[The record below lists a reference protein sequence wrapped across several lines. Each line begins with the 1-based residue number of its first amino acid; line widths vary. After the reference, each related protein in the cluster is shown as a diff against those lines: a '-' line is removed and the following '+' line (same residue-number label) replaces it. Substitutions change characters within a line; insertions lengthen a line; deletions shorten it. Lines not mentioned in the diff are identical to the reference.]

1 MASNKDEKPI
11 EALAKLK
18 SFLEDQIDELEAKLA
33 EYKEFIKAIDLFLV
47 KTSLKTADQ
56 LTKPGE
62 AATIREIKDNTGN
75 ILGKLEIDD
84 NKIVF
89 TPSSNIKI
97 SLKSPSLQSFFVPK
111 VLEKYRVE
119 DENIM
124 KKKALDEKALF
135 KYKIEEEGSTLKRI
149 LIENYRESSRL
160 REIERALRWT
170 IIKAVS

>member
-1 MASNKDEKPI
+1 MSNEEEKPV
-11 EALAKLK
+11 EALARLK
-18 SFLEDQIDELEAKLA
+18 SFLEDQIDELEEKLA

-62 AATIREIKDNTGN
+62 AVTVRELKDNAGN
-75 ILGKLEIDD
+75 VLGKLEVSE
-84 NKIVF
+84 NRIVF

-97 SLKSPSLQSFFVPK
+97 SVKSPSLQSFFIPK

-119 DENIM
+119 DENSV
-124 KKKALDEKALF
+124 KKKSLDAKSSF
-135 KYKIEEEGSTLKRI
+135 NYKIEEEDSNVKRI
-149 LIENYRESSRL
+149 LVENYREQPRL

-170 IIKAVS
+170 VIKAIS

>member
-1 MASNKDEKPI
+1 MSDRDEKPV
-11 EALAKLK
+11 EALARLK

-62 AATIREIKDNTGN
+62 SGVVRDIKDSAGN
-75 ILGKLEIDD
+75 ILGRLEITD
-84 NKIVF
+84 NKIIF

-97 SLKSPSLQSFFVPK
+97 SVKSPSLQSFFIPK

-119 DENIM
+119 DENIRGQ
-124 KKKALDEKALF
+124 KGLDEKSLF
-135 KYKIEEEGSTLKRI
+135 KYTIEEEDSNIKRI
-149 LIENYRESSRL
+149 LIENYREQQRV

-170 IIKAVS
+170 VTKAVS